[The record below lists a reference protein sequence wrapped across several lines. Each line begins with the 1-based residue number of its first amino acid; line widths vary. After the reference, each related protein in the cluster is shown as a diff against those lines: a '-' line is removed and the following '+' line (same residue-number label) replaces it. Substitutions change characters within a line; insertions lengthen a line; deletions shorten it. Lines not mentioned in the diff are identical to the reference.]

1 MSTEMGTTEFG
12 IPMQTGIPEA
22 QLATDGS
29 DSPAPEE
36 AAPPAGSGDDPQRRH
51 RTVVTQLEQR
61 IRDITPMLSVDESPS
76 RGRRASQ
83 ELVPDP
89 SVLVDLEAHARSIAS
104 NVDMVLRDLRGQFL
118 VLGYLWDGWNKADN
132 PCPATVKGTFLAL
145 QNRPWNCP
153 VVKHNK

>member
-1 MSTEMGTTEFG
+1 MSTELGTTEFG

-36 AAPPAGSGDDPQRRH
+36 APPQVGGDDDPQRRH

-61 IRDITPMLSVDESPS
+61 IRDITPMVSVEESPG
-76 RGRRASQ
+76 RGRSASQ

-104 NVDMVLRDLRGQFL
+104 NVDMVLRDLRGEFIAGK
-118 VLGYLWDGWNKADN
+118 VA
-132 PCPATVKGTFLAL
+132 
-145 QNRPWNCP
+145 
-153 VVKHNK
+153 